1 MGCIKAD
8 RFKIV
13 SASLV
18 TISEEKLFFIER
30 KPENLRIF
38 WLSLFTGKVVEIN
51 GILPLSACGRRAAE
65 KMHLTGTARS
75 REKAKS
81 GNDRSRF
88 GTANYKNNISAVYGA
103 ARRGGILNR
112 FANITQN
119 DIPPVRSF

>member
-1 MGCIKAD
+1 MHRQERRK
-8 RFKIV
+8 RKQKKIDN
-13 SASLV
+13 AY
-18 TISEEKLFFIER
+18 R

-75 REKAKS
+75 VKKQFR
-81 GNDRSRF
+81 NDRSRF
-88 GTANYKNNISAVYGA
+88 GTANYKNNISAD
-103 ARRGGILNR
+103 I
-112 FANITQN
+112 IQN